1 MKFVKIRTR
10 ASAEDVLAMLS
21 DNERTNKGVRFDEK
35 YGKPLFSVKGNAE
48 KLRLK
53 CEYKKGDIKDNAF
66 LDGTVFR
73 GKITERGGV
82 TTVSG
87 VITTAFIFHFF
98 IAVLLGVFVYQCI
111 RLGGFNPTPVF
122 LVAFDIMMY
131 YKEFKKQGLI
141 KRYIER
147 AVRRCEDEIKYE

>member
-10 ASAEDVLAMLS
+10 ASSESILAMLF
-21 DNERTNKGVRFDEK
+21 DNDRTNKGVRFDEK
-35 YGKPLFSVKGNAE
+35 YGKPTFHLKE
-48 KLRLK
+48 KDGRLRLK
-53 CEYKKGDIKDNAF
+53 CEYIGGASKDNAF
-66 LDGTVFR
+66 LDGTAFR

-87 VITTAFIFHFF
+87 VITTAFIFHML

-111 RLGGFNPTPVF
+111 NLGGFNPTP
-122 LVAFDIMMY
+122 LCLLAFDIFMY

-147 AVRRCEDEIKYE
+147 AVRRCEEEIKYE